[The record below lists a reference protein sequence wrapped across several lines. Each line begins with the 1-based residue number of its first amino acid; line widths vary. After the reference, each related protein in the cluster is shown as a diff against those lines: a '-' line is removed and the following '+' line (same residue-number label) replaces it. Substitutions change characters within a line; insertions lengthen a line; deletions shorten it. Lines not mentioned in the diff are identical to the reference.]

1 MKRYK
6 HMKRSLFLISFLF
19 FGLMSLKSL
28 AQDSTLN
35 ANDSL
40 VYVSGV
46 ITDQQGIGLGDLMV
60 VNRSTGQG
68 VFGEGDGSFLVKIK
82 KGDELQ
88 FGAFGYT
95 SYRVSFKDSAYKKQY
110 NIKVS
115 LQRLRIELAEA
126 QVIAPRQL
134 RDIIADIEELGYNE
148 KDYKVSGVDALSSPI
163 TFLYET
169 FSKREQSKR
178 EAFSLENRD
187 RRREL
192 LRELFIKY
200 VEYDIISLDDDEF
213 DDFIAYCDPGDERL
227 KRWTQYEFILYVKER
242 FIDFK
247 SIGKK
252 MKDSD
257 FEYHLDD
264 K

>member
-6 HMKRSLFLISFLF
+6 HMKRSLFAIPF
-19 FGLMSLKSL
+19 FFFCLMPALVS
-28 AQDSTLN
+28 AQSIN
-35 ANDSL
+35 SNVNDSL
-40 VYVSGV
+40 VFVSGV
-46 ITDQQGIGLGDLMV
+46 VTDPQGIGLGDLMV

-68 VFGEGDGSFLVKIK
+68 IFGEGDGSFLVKIK

-95 SYRVSFKDSAYKKQY
+95 SYRVSFKDSAYKSQY
-110 NIKVS
+110 QVNVS
-115 LQRLRIELAEA
+115 LNRLRIELAEA
-126 QVIAPRQL
+126 QVIAPREL

-178 EAFSLENRD
+178 EAFALENKD

-192 LRELFIKY
+192 LKELFIKY

-242 FIDFK
+242 FVDFK
-247 SIGKK
+247 SIGKR